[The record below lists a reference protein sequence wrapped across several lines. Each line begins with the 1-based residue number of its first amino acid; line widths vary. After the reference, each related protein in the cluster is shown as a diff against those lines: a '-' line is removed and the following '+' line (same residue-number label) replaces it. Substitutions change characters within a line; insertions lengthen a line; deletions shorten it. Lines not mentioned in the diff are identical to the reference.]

1 MKNFHI
7 LLFCIFFYNL
17 SIIKSQT
24 GCDFSAIRA
33 AFAAPGHYTEVTGVN
48 GQPCSMYFIN
58 TTSQDADLS
67 EQEAQTLGAHM
78 AVFNTAAE
86 NSAVTSAVY
95 ASFSGNIWIG
105 YKRTSTGATT
115 FYAMD
120 GTTPSFTPGAA
131 TASFYQNWA
140 SGEPNNFQY
149 QSCGTGCTG
158 SLFFPCTNVYLC
170 TNGEQCTQVYSNA
183 SWNDLPCNSNSTS
196 IVEVNLCPVTTINPS
211 STIICGGGSVTLPC
225 STILGSAPYTY
236 SWTSSVGGFTSTS
249 ANPTVNPTA
258 NTTYSVTATDRYGCT
273 SYASVDIQVVPLV
286 ASISNVTAATCNL
299 TCNGTATASASGGT
313 GVAAY
318 AYTWSTS
325 PVQTNA
331 TASGL
336 CAGTYTCTV
345 NKGSCV
351 ASGAELVNN
360 GDFNSGNTGFSSTYN
375 YWAAGT
381 TGDMSEGKYYVG
393 INANTVHSAFTG
405 SGRSGE
411 NFMVVNG
418 ANAANTTVW
427 CQLVNV
433 IPNTDYQFSTWVSTV
448 HTGNPAQLQFSFNG
462 INTGSVFTAPAVTGS
477 WSQFFSSW
485 NSGVS
490 TTANICVVNQN
501 TVANGND
508 FGLDDISFKS
518 CVPACE
524 DTVIVVIPNATVNI
538 APIDPVTIC
547 PNTSI
552 SLIADA
558 TGGDGTFTYSWAPAG
573 TGNTAIVNV
582 SPTVTTNYTVTVY
595 DGNGCTAKPVAV
607 TVTVNNILNVTV
619 NSPSLCFGGSAVLIA
634 SGASNYTWMPASY
647 LSSTTGA
654 TVTCTPTANM
664 SYTVTGT
671 SGGCEGSAVSTVSI
685 NPTPNSNAGN
695 DITICSGVAGNIG
708 TANTPG
714 YLYSWL
720 PASNLSSSTISNPLV
735 NPTNYTANAITI
747 NYIVTTSPA
756 GCFSKDTVLVT
767 VNPSTDPTF
776 FYSSSIFCK
785 TANAANPSATTTTA
799 GGVFTFS
806 PAGLSI
812 DVNTGLIDLLLSSLG
827 TYTVT
832 YSFNGACP
840 SSNSTTITITDTP
853 KAQFSYGTYCKNA
866 ANPVAQIA
874 AGSSAGKFSSSAG
887 LVFTNTSTGLVNL
900 TASTA
905 GTYTVTNTI
914 VAGVNCSA
922 TIFSNTITINPVP
935 VTLVDNQTVC
945 NGTLVILT
953 ASGAVSYLWSDGSSG
968 TTLTITAAGAASY
981 TVIGN
986 SLGCTSTA
994 VGNISI
1000 KALPKVTVNNV
1011 TICVGQSTILN
1022 ASGGATYSWLPG
1034 GTTASSLTITPSAT
1048 TSYTVSD
1055 NTPGCSGFAVS
1066 NITVNI
1072 LPIIAVNAP
1081 SICIGKSALL
1091 MASGAVT
1098 YLWIGGSSANPY
1110 TVSPT
1115 INTTYSVTG
1124 TSATGCIGK
1133 GNTNVTINALPIVT
1147 ASSASICI
1155 GKSAS
1160 LMASGARTY
1169 LWSNGSTANP
1179 LTISPSSTT
1188 TYTVTGNDVN
1198 GCINS
1203 GISTIKIFPKPIAQF
1218 STSPEIA
1225 TLFNPVV
1232 AFNNQSSVDVNYWFW
1247 DFGDGETLAGSAINP
1262 THNYPEGD
1270 TGTFKAILIVHNAGF
1285 CYDTVNHFVKIGSE
1299 YSFYISNAFTPD
1311 GDGKNDLFFGKGVG
1325 ILEYQLNI
1333 FDRWGNF
1340 IFTTNDI
1347 DKGWDG
1353 KANGGIEA
1361 SQQDVYVWKVQ
1372 LKDIHLKQ
1380 HNYTGTVTIL
1390 LGK

>member
-1 MKNFHI
+1 MKKFHI
-7 LLFCIFFYNL
+7 LLFCIFFYNP

-24 GCDFSAIRA
+24 GCDFSAIRS
-33 AFAAPGHYTEVTGVN
+33 AFAASGNYTEVTGVS

-58 TTSQDADLS
+58 TKSQDADLS

-211 STIICGGGSVTLPC
+211 ATIICGGGSVSLPC

-236 SWTSSVGGFTSTS
+236 SWTSSPAGFTSTS
-249 ANPTVNPTA
+249 ANPTVTPLG
-258 NTTYSVTATDRYGCT
+258 NTTYFVTAIDRYGCT
-273 SYASVDIQVVPLV
+273 SQSSVTIID
-286 ASISNVTAATCNL
+286 
-299 TCNGTATASASGGT
+299 
-313 GVAAY
+313 
-318 AYTWSTS
+318 
-325 PVQTNA
+325 
-331 TASGL
+331 
-336 CAGTYTCTV
+336 
-345 NKGSCV
+345 
-351 ASGAELVNN
+351 
-360 GDFNSGNTGFSSTYN
+360 
-375 YWAAGT
+375 
-381 TGDMSEGKYYVG
+381 
-393 INANTVHSAFTG
+393 
-405 SGRSGE
+405 
-411 NFMVVNG
+411 
-418 ANAANTTVW
+418 
-427 CQLVNV
+427 
-433 IPNTDYQFSTWVSTV
+433 
-448 HTGNPAQLQFSFNG
+448 
-462 INTGSVFTAPAVTGS
+462 
-477 WSQFFSSW
+477 
-485 NSGVS
+485 
-490 TTANICVVNQN
+490 
-501 TVANGND
+501 
-508 FGLDDISFKS
+508 
-518 CVPACE
+518 
-524 DTVIVVIPNATVNI
+524 ATVNVAPI
-538 APIDPVTIC
+538 APITIC
-547 PNTSI
+547 PGISTS
-552 SLIADA
+552 LTAVA
-558 TGGDGTFTYSWAPAG
+558 TGGNGAYTYSWTPAG

-582 SPTVTTNYTVTVY
+582 SPSITTNYTVIVS
-595 DGNGCTAKPVAV
+595 DSNGCKSLPVVV
-607 TVTVNNILNVTV
+607 TVTVNNVLNVTV
-619 NSPSLCFGGSAVLIA
+619 NSPNLCFGESAVLSA
-634 SGASNYTWMPASY
+634 SGASNYTWMPATY

-671 SGGCEGSAVSTVSI
+671 SGGCVGTVVSTVNI
-685 NPTPNSNAGN
+685 NPTPDSYAGA
-695 DITICSGVAGNIG
+695 DITICSGATGTIG
-708 TANTPG
+708 AANTPG

-720 PASNLSSSTISNPLV
+720 PVSDLISSTLSNPLV
-735 NPTNYTANAITI
+735 NPTNYTASPITI
-747 NYIVTTSPA
+747 NYVVTTSPA

-767 VNPSTDPTF
+767 VNPSINPAF
-776 FYSSSIFCK
+776 FYSSSTFCK
-785 TANAANPSATTTTA
+785 TASATNPSATTTLA
-799 GGVFTFS
+799 GGAFTFT

-812 DVNTGLIDLLLSSLG
+812 DVNTGLIDLLLSSFG

-840 SSNSTTITITDTP
+840 SSSSTTITITDTP

-887 LVFTNTSTGLVNL
+887 LVFANTSTGLLNL
-900 TASTA
+900 TASTV

-914 VAGVNCSA
+914 IAGVSCSA
-922 TIFSNTITINPVP
+922 TVYSNTITINPVP

-945 NGTLVILT
+945 NGTLVTLT

-981 TVIGN
+981 TVTG
-986 SLGCTSTA
+986 SLLGCTSKA
-994 VGNISI
+994 VGNIFI
-1000 KALPKVTVNNV
+1000 KALPTVTVNNA
-1011 TICVGQSTILN
+1011 TICVGQSTTLN
-1022 ASGGATYSWLPG
+1022 ASGGATYTWLPG
-1034 GTTASSLTITPSAT
+1034 GTTASSLTITPSAI

-1066 NITVNI
+1066 NITVNL
-1072 LPIIAVNAP
+1072 LPIITINAP
-1081 SICIGKSALL
+1081 SICLGKSASL
-1091 MASGAVT
+1091 MASGAAT
-1098 YLWIGGSSANPY
+1098 YLWIGGSTVNPY

-1124 TSATGCIGK
+1124 ISATGCIGK
-1133 GNTNVTINALPIVT
+1133 GNTSVTVYALPIVT
-1147 ASSASICI
+1147 AASASVCL

-1160 LMASGARTY
+1160 LMASGASTY

-1203 GISTIKIFPKPIAQF
+1203 GISTIKTFPKPVAQF

-1225 TLFNPVV
+1225 TKFNS
-1232 AFNNQSSVDVNYWFW
+1232 AITFNNLSTVDVNYWFW
-1247 DFGDGETLAGSAINP
+1247 DFGDGETLAGSIINP
-1262 THNYPEGD
+1262 IHNYPGGD

-1285 CYDTVNHFVKIGSE
+1285 CYDTVNHFVMIGPE
-1299 YSFYISNAFTPD
+1299 YSFYIPNAFTPD
-1311 GDGKNDLFFGKGVG
+1311 GDGKNDFFFGKGLG
-1325 ILEYQLNI
+1325 ILEYQLSI

-1340 IFTTNDI
+1340 IFSTNDI
-1347 DKGWDG
+1347 NKGWDG
-1353 KANGGIEA
+1353 KANGGIES
-1361 SQQDVYVWKVQ
+1361 SQQDVYIWKVQ
-1372 LKDIHLKQ
+1372 LKNIYLKQ